1 MRTCM
6 FGRGAVFLFGAAA
19 AGEKYTD
26 EQKGDFCMKPKRWKR
41 GTRWQNKSCDH
52 PKVGTVHAA
61 ECEKR
66 VGLSG
71 CGGRGGRGEGTWDD
85 SDH

>member
-6 FGRGAVFLFGAAA
+6 FGRGAVFLFGA
-19 AGEKYTD
+19 
-26 EQKGDFCMKPKRWKR
+26 
-41 GTRWQNKSCDH
+41 
-52 PKVGTVHAA
+52 AA

>member
-26 EQKGDFCMKPKRWKR
+26 EQKGDFCMSCEQASIFLL
-41 GTRWQNKSCDH
+41 TRPMNRQ
-52 PKVGTVHAA
+52 
-61 ECEKR
+61 EQ
-66 VGLSG
+66 
-71 CGGRGGRGEGTWDD
+71 
-85 SDH
+85 